1 MLSIS
6 LHGTQNRHK
15 KKRLKRAEM
24 RTLTLLALVSALLL
38 PLLTGC
44 NSTPQ
49 NTAGVT
55 TTAPQTSPHSS
66 PPSSQ
71 PAVRSNRN
79 PMSDLFASD
88 DADSSKSGNLVEN
101 DPVWQRLRDGFQ
113 LDRHQDSAQVRK
125 ELAWY
130 REHPAYLYKVTQ
142 RSERYLHY
150 VVAAVEQRNMPAE
163 LALLPF
169 IESAYD
175 PFALS
180 RSGASGLWQFIPGTG
195 KKFGLP
201 TTEWIDGRRDVVA
214 STNAAL
220 NYLQALHD
228 QFDGD
233 WLLAV
238 AAYNFGEGSIQ
249 RAIDANKRE
258 GKPTDFWSL
267 SIREETR
274 TYVPRLLALSRIVKD
289 PHRYGITLYH
299 VPNRAYFAAVDTY
312 GPLDLTKAA
321 ALAGVS
327 VDEMRKLNP
336 GLRRLATDPKGPH
349 RILVPADAADR
360 FSQKLAQTPPG
371 QRMSNQN
378 YQDHRVA
385 AGDTLLSI
393 SRKFAVEPAAIASAN
408 RIGDNG
414 VGQGQLLLI
423 PGGRVPEASAAKA
436 TIIPTTQAADAAPTN
451 IAHTVAAG
459 ETLWQIS
466 KRYGVKPADIQRW
479 NNLGSNG
486 ALRPGQRLSIAAATN
501 TAPAPAV
508 AAATT
513 PATSASASAQ
523 KVGYTVQSG
532 DSLFGIASKFNVQIE
547 DIVRWNQVNPRSLR
561 PGQKLTL
568 YVPPTLTAN

>member
-1 MLSIS
+1 MLALSRQG
-6 LHGTQNRHK
+6 LQNSYK
-15 KKRLKRAEM
+15 KKRLKRAEL
-24 RTLTLLALVSALLL
+24 RPLALVSVM
-38 PLLTGC
+38 LLTLIAGC
-44 NSTPQ
+44 SSTPKD
-49 NTAGVT
+49 TAAIPAT
-55 TTAPQTSPHSS
+55 PAQPQA
-66 PPSSQ
+66 SQ
-71 PAVRSNRN
+71 PVPRSSRN

-88 DADSSKSGNLVEN
+88 ESDTEKSGNLVEN
-101 DPVWQRLRDGFQ
+101 DPVWQRIRDGFQ
-113 LDRHQDSAQVRK
+113 LDRHVESAQVSK

-142 RSERYLHY
+142 RSERYLQY

-195 KKFGLP
+195 QKFGLP

-220 NYLQALHD
+220 NYLQVLHD
-228 QFDGD
+228 QFEGD

-238 AAYNFGEGSIQ
+238 AAYNFGEGNIQ
-249 RAIDANKRE
+249 RAIDANKRA

-274 TYVPRLLALSRIVKD
+274 TYVPRLLALSRVVKD

-299 VPNRAYFAAVDTY
+299 IPNRAYFAAVDTY

-321 ALAGVS
+321 TLAGVS

-349 RILVPADAADR
+349 RILVPADTADR
-360 FSQKLAQTPPG
+360 FTQQLAQTPPG
-371 QRMSNQN
+371 QRMSNLN
-378 YQDHRVA
+378 YQDYRVA

-393 SRKFAVEPAAIASAN
+393 SRKFAIEPAAIASAN
-408 RIGDNG
+408 RLGDNG
-414 VGQGQLLLI
+414 VGEGQLLLI

-436 TIIPTTQAADAAPTN
+436 TLVSKIASPTTVASSTS
-451 IAHTVAAG
+451 HTVAAG

-466 KRYGVKPADIQRW
+466 KRYGVKPDDIKRW
-479 NNLGSNG
+479 NKLGANDP
-486 ALRPGQRLSIAAATN
+486 LRPGQRLSIAAVAGT
-501 TAPAPAV
+501 TASAPAV
-508 AAATT
+508 AASTT
-513 PATSASASAQ
+513 SKAQADTAAQ

-532 DSLFGIASKFNVQIE
+532 DSLFGIANKFNVQIE

-568 YVPPTLTAN
+568 YVPQSLTTN